1 MTTRRQRKIPI
12 YQKVSENLRLTIEQG
27 SFGEGEPLPTE
38 AKLREQYG
46 VSRHTVRQ
54 AFQELVADGL
64 VYRVP
69 GQGTFATHFGRRD
82 KYLRSIGSIEEVM
95 SWPATEME
103 VLRNFESVADAEA
116 EACLELGEGEVGLLV
131 VRRKYNGVPF
141 VITHVYLPRWLG
153 DRLQEKLSTETPGTI
168 IGSVTEVTTY
178 PVSGATQDITSV
190 AAPQELAPFID
201 CEPGEPI
208 LHTERIYHDA
218 RDTPLEYAISHYNP
232 RRYSYHL
239 KLRSR
244 LS

>member
-1 MTTRRQRKIPI
+1 MVRRRQRKTPV
-12 YQKVSENLRLTIEQG
+12 YQKVSAELRLAIEEG
-27 SFGEGEPLPTE
+27 NFGEGEPLPTE
-38 AKLREQYG
+38 AKLREHYG

-69 GQGTFATHFGRRD
+69 GRGTFATKFGRRD
-82 KYLRSIGSIEEVM
+82 KYLRSIGTIEEMM

-103 VLRNFESVADAEA
+103 LLWNFEAVADAKV
-116 EACLELGEGEVGLLV
+116 EACLEVSEGGTGLLV

-141 VITHVYLPRWLG
+141 VVTHVYLPRWLG
-153 DRLQEKLSTETPGTI
+153 ELLQESLPPETPGTI
-168 IGSVTEVTTY
+168 IGAVAELATY

-190 AAPQELAPFID
+190 AAPQELASLVD

-208 LHTERIYHDA
+208 LHVERVYYDA
-218 RDTPLEYAISHYNP
+218 KDTPLEYAISHYNP

-239 KLRSR
+239 KLRSS